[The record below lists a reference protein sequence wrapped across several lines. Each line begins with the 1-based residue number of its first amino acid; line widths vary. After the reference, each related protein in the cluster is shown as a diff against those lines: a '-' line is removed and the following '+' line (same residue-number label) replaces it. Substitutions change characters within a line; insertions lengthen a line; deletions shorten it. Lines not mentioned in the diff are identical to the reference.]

1 MSRPDLG
8 RIPTFLVA
16 GAGIALL
23 APGSIRLLQLSE
35 RPEAAAN
42 PFPGQGRT
50 HATNAPAS
58 GELTAPAAVW
68 AATLRDELFPE
79 PLPPPPATA
88 PPPPLAIEL
97 IAISERSGLRTAF
110 VYDASVKEFVEVA
123 LGATLPSGAV
133 LTDLEPYAAVFERGE
148 QRTRLELK
156 R

>member
-1 MSRPDLG
+1 MNRPDLG

-16 GAGIALL
+16 SGAVALL
-23 APGSIRLLQLSE
+23 APGSIRLLQPSE
-35 RPEAAAN
+35 RPEAAAS
-42 PFPGQGRT
+42 PSPGQGRT

-79 PLPPPPATA
+79 PPALPPEAA

-97 IAISERSGLRTAF
+97 IAISERGGLRTAF

-123 LGATLPSGAV
+123 LGGTLPSGAV
-133 LTDLEPYAAVFERGE
+133 LTELAPHAAVFERGE